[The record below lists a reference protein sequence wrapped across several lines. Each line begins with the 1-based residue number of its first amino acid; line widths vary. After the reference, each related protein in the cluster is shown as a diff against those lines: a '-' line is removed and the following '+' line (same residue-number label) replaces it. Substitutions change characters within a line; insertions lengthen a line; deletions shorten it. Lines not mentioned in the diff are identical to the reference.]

1 MKLVNIPSSN
11 LDDVWSLVQ
20 KDISEAL
27 SFSGNHT
34 DAQFVYDCVKDNK
47 MQLWVIWDK
56 DKSTTL
62 EKYYGVVVT
71 EIVKRKLI
79 QSCNIFIVTGRQR
92 QKWQHLISVLE
103 DFALDN
109 NCTNMELIAR
119 KGWKK
124 IMEKFNYKQTHVVL
138 EKLITKTKKEN
149 K

>member
-11 LDDVWSLVQ
+11 LDDVWSLVK

-27 SFSGNHT
+27 SYSGNHT
-34 DAQFVYDCVKDNK
+34 DAQFVYDCVKENK
-47 MQLWVIWDK
+47 MQLWVVWDK

-62 EKYYGVVVT
+62 EKYFGVVVT

-79 QSCNIFIVTGRQR
+79 QSCNIFIVTGKHR

-103 DFALDN
+103 DFALKN

-119 KGWKK
+119 KGWER
-124 IMEKFNYKQTHVVL
+124 IMEQFNYKKTHVVL
-138 EKLITKTKKEN
+138 EKSITNKEN

>member
-11 LDDVWSLVQ
+11 LDDVWSLVK

-27 SFSGNHT
+27 SYSGDHT
-34 DAQFVYDCVKDNK
+34 DSDFVYDCVKENK
-47 MQLWVIWDK
+47 MQLWVVWDK

-79 QSCNIFIVTGRQR
+79 QSCNVFIVTGRQR

-103 DFALDN
+103 DFALEQK
-109 NCTNMELIAR
+109 CTNMELIAR
-119 KGWKK
+119 KGWEK
-124 IMEKFNYKQTHVVL
+124 IMEQFDYKKTHVVL
-138 EKLITKTKKEN
+138 EKQIINKKD

>member
-11 LDDVWSLVQ
+11 LDDVWSLVK

-27 SFSGNHT
+27 SYSGNHT
-34 DAQFVYDCVKDNK
+34 DADFVYDSVREDK
-47 MQLWVIWDK
+47 MQLWVVWDK

-79 QSCNIFIVTGRQR
+79 QSCNIFIVTGRHR

-103 DFALDN
+103 DFALEN
-109 NCTNMELIAR
+109 NCTNMELFAR
-119 KGWKK
+119 KGWEK
-124 IMEKFNYKQTHVVL
+124 IMEQFDYKKTHVVL
-138 EKLITKTKKEN
+138 EKQIINKKE

>member
-1 MKLVNIPSSN
+1 MNLVHIPSSN
-11 LDDVWSLVQ
+11 LDDVWNLVK

-27 SFSGNHT
+27 SYSGNHT
-34 DAQFVYDCVKDNK
+34 DAQFVYDTLKEDK
-47 MQLWVIWDK
+47 MQLWVVWDK
-56 DKSTTL
+56 DKPTTL

-79 QSCNIFIVTGRQR
+79 QSCNIFIVTGRHR

-103 DFALDN
+103 DFALEN

-119 KGWKK
+119 AGWKR
-124 IMEKFNYKQTHVVL
+124 IMEQFDYKQTHVVL
-138 EKLITKTKKEN
+138 EKTITKKE

>member
-1 MKLVNIPSSN
+1 MNLVNIPSSN
-11 LDDVWSLVQ
+11 LDDVWSLVK

-27 SFSGNHT
+27 SYSGNHT
-34 DAQFVYDCVKDNK
+34 DAQFVYDCIKEKK
-47 MQLWVIWDK
+47 MQLWVVWDK
-56 DKSTTL
+56 DKPTTV

-79 QSCNIFIVTGRQR
+79 QSCNIFIVTGKHR

-103 DFALDN
+103 DFAIEN

-119 KGWKK
+119 KGWQR
-124 IMEKFNYKQTHVVL
+124 IMEQFDYKQTHVVL
-138 EKLITKTKKEN
+138 EKQIINKKE

>member
-11 LDDVWSLVQ
+11 VDDVWSLVK

-27 SFSGNHT
+27 SYSGNHT
-34 DAQFVYDCVKDNK
+34 DAQFVYDTLKEDK
-47 MQLWVIWDK
+47 MQLWVVWDK
-56 DKSTTL
+56 DKPTTL

-79 QSCNIFIVTGRQR
+79 QSCNVFIVTGRQR

-103 DFALDN
+103 DFALEN

-124 IMEKFNYKQTHVVL
+124 IMEQFEYKQTHVVL
-138 EKLITKTKKEN
+138 EKQITKTEKEN